1 MLSENK
7 KEFPPPFVFRPT
19 GGCGPSLRSLPTPLV
34 FSAGPLLLLRLRPS
48 LAQIADPPDPAH
60 QPPWPCASPRGA
72 HPGPDPQL
80 LQCPWRTRLAPPPTF
95 SSASVP
101 CTPCQQR
108 LHRPIK
114 AKRSSLA
121 RPALR
126 FTVPCVL
133 PRSPAPTKPPP
144 PAVLDP
150 PAMEPLEP
158 TEDVVKLATLLRTF
172 AAPPWRQEVI
182 GAPPPPGTSWP
193 LLYLR
198 RRPLLFEFRP
208 PLHVPAV
215 GERSHEFPL
224 CLSTCSTPHPSRKP
238 PGAPAIWSRLVPLFA
253 GQR

>member
-60 QPPWPCASPRGA
+60 QPPWPCASPRGD

-101 CTPCQQR
+101 CTPRQQR

-114 AKRSSLA
+114 VERPSLA

-126 FTVPCVL
+126 FVL
-133 PRSPAPTKPPP
+133 ARSPTPTKPPS
-144 PAVLDP
+144 PAVLNP
-150 PAMEPLEP
+150 PAMEPTGANRRRREAC
-158 TEDVVKLATLLRTF
+158 D
-172 AAPPWRQEVI
+172 APPDVHR
-182 GAPPPPGTSWP
+182 PPWHREATCAP
-193 LLYLR
+193 LLHGRPSRPTATFR
-198 RRPLLFEFRP
+198 RRRIT
-208 PLHVPAV
+208 AA
-215 GERSHEFPL
+215 SHR
-224 CLSTCSTPHPSRKP
+224 LSHR
-238 PGAPAIWSRLVPLFA
+238 
-253 GQR
+253 